1 LTVARKITVDVSETV
16 YGALARDARDIGR
29 GTKPEQIAEDWLE
42 QCVREKRVMAD
53 KFYQAGKIVDRRL
66 AANAAL
72 PDGDGGD
79 HG

>member
-1 LTVARKITVDVSETV
+1 MRKITVEVSETV
-16 YGALARDARDIGR
+16 YGVLARDARDIGR

-66 AANAAL
+66 ALAPL
-72 PDGDGGD
+72 DTDG
-79 HG
+79 